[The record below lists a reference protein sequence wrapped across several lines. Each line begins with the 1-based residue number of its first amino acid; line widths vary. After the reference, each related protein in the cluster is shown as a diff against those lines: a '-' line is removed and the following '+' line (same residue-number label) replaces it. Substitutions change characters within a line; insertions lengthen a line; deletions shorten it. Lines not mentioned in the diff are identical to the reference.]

1 MSEQL
6 PEPDNLIDFMLNKG
20 NGVKGLSQINLKQ
33 IPDRFIQPPEERL
46 DHIQIAIQESVP
58 VIDVS
63 RWNDPGVAESI
74 CQAAAKWGFFQIIN
88 HGIPDEVLEN
98 VKRAA
103 HDFFELPVEE
113 RRRYLKENSPSH
125 TVMLKTSFSPL
136 AEKVLEWK
144 DYLMHFCDGQENE
157 HSKFWPPVSR
167 KLLTVLL
174 NGIKVKQID
183 EVKESALMG
192 SQVVTLLY
200 YPKCPNPNLAAGAGR
215 HSDVSSITVLL
226 QDDVGG
232 LYVRTTEDD
241 QWIHIA
247 PTKGALVVNIGDI
260 LQIMSNDRYKSIEHR
275 VFVNGSKNR
284 VSVPVFVNASSDAII
299 GPLPEVLEAGEK
311 PMYKQKRIV
320 TERER
325 GIIVRENRGVF
336 CIVATENPEGEAGNG
351 RLQVFL
357 SSFWASL
364 GGVFG
369 GHSNNQ
375 KEQEIE
381 EEEELD
387 LEMASRVVVPEQ
399 PRGGGKQKNVQAE
412 GRNRPVLRDI
422 GNLVAAPAVEGK
434 AQNQITRPI
443 TRSFGAQL
451 LANAQAAVEKNN
463 CKKPLVDNLNVLVGK
478 DGAAKAKAMPK
489 KEPGIKAKNNVPIV
503 VSPDEEGSPKSG
515 TKMKEK
521 MSSRKSGKSL
531 TAILTARSKAA
542 SGLTKK
548 PKDLPVDIDATD
560 VDNELAA
567 AEYVEDMYNF
577 YKLTEED
584 GRVQGYMD
592 SQPEINSKM
601 RSILVDWL
609 IEVHKKFELVPE
621 SLYLTINIVDRFLSV
636 KTVPRRELQLV
647 GISSMLIACK
657 YEEIWAPEVSD
668 FIAISDNA
676 YVREQVLLMEKAILG
691 KLEWYLTVPTPYV
704 FLVRYIKA
712 SVPAD
717 KEMENMA
724 FFFAELALM
733 NYSTIINYS
742 PSKLSAS
749 AVYVARCTLN
759 RSPLW
764 TETLKHYTGY
774 SEDQLIECAKMLASF
789 HSGAA
794 ENKLKAVSR
803 KYTDPARN
811 AVALF
816 PPAKSLLP
824 A

>member
-167 KLLTVLL
+167 DQVLDYVNWIKPIIRKLLTVLL

-284 VSVPVFVNASSDAII
+284 VSVPVFVNAQVTPSLA
-299 GPLPEVLEAGEK
+299 LCRKCWRPERN
-311 PMYKQKRIV
+311 Q
-320 TERER
+320 
-325 GIIVRENRGVF
+325 
-336 CIVATENPEGEAGNG
+336 CIN
-351 RLQVFL
+351 
-357 SSFWASL
+357 S
-364 GGVFG
+364 
-369 GHSNNQ
+369 NQ

-399 PRGGGKQKNVQAE
+399 PRVGGGKQKNVQAE

-463 CKKPLVDNLNVLVGK
+463 CKKPLVDNLNVLVGN

-548 PKDLPVDIDATD
+548 PKDLPVDIDAAD

-774 SEDQLIECAKMLASF
+774 SEDQLIQCAKMLASF

>member
-1 MSEQL
+1 MRRFWSGKTIL
-6 PEPDNLIDFMLNKG
+6 T
-20 NGVKGLSQINLKQ
+20 LKHVC
-33 IPDRFIQPPEERL
+33 E
-46 DHIQIAIQESVP
+46 
-58 VIDVS
+58 
-63 RWNDPGVAESI
+63 
-74 CQAAAKWGFFQIIN
+74 
-88 HGIPDEVLEN
+88 
-98 VKRAA
+98 
-103 HDFFELPVEE
+103 
-113 RRRYLKENSPSH
+113 
-125 TVMLKTSFSPL
+125 
-136 AEKVLEWK
+136 
-144 DYLMHFCDGQENE
+144 GQENE
-157 HSKFWPPVSR
+157 HSKFWPPVCEDGVLDYINWIKPIIR
-167 KLLTVLL
+167 NLLTLLL
-174 NGIKVKQID
+174 NGIKVKEID

-215 HSDVSSITVLL
+215 HSDVTVFL

-232 LYVRTTEDD
+232 LYVRATEGD

-247 PTKGALVVNIGDI
+247 PTKEALVVNIGDI

-284 VSVPVFVNASSDAII
+284 VSVPVFANASTDAII
-299 GPLPEVLEAGEK
+299 GPLPQVLEAGEK
-311 PMYKQKRIV
+311 PIYKQVVYSDYFNHFFSK
-320 TERER
+320 
-325 GIIVRENRGVF
+325 
-336 CIVATENPEGEAGNG
+336 VATENPEGEAGNG

-369 GHSNNQ
+369 GHSNNK
-375 KEQEIE
+375 KEPEI

-387 LEMASRVVVPEQ
+387 LEMASRAVVPEQ
-399 PRGGGKQKNVQAE
+399 PRVGGGKLKNVQAE
-412 GRNRPVLRDI
+412 GRNRRVLRDI

-434 AQNQITRPI
+434 PQNQITRPI

-463 CKKPLVDNLNVLVGK
+463 CKKPLVDNVNVLVGN

-489 KEPGIKAKNNVPIV
+489 KEPGIKAKNDVPIV
-503 VSPDEEGSPKSG
+503 VSPDEEGCPKSG

-542 SGLTKK
+542 CGLAKK
-548 PKDLPVDIDATD
+548 PKDLPVDIDAAD
-560 VDNELAA
+560 ADNELAA

-584 GRVQGYMD
+584 GRVHDYMD

-601 RSILVDWL
+601 RAILVDWL

-621 SLYLTINIVDRFLSV
+621 SLYLTINIVDRYLSV

-717 KEMENMA
+717 KE
-724 FFFAELALM
+724 
-733 NYSTIINYS
+733 

-749 AVYVARCTLN
+749 AVYVARCTLK

-803 KYTDPARN
+803 KYTDPGRN